1 MWHGRICKDEVEGV
15 RRVNVLGVGISAI
28 DPPTAVQTMA
38 DWIEAR
44 DRHYVCVCAVH
55 VVTEC
60 ERDPALRA
68 MVNNAALAVP
78 DGMPLAW
85 IARIR
90 GEPLTRRVYGP
101 DLMLAFCRMAA
112 QRGYRSFLLGGA
124 PGQPEILADR
134 LVDWFPGLSIA
145 GTLATPER
153 PLTPEANAR
162 AVEAINRA
170 GADVV
175 WVGMGAPVQERW
187 MAENRANVEAP
198 VLVGVG
204 AAFDIHTGRVR
215 QAPHWMQRA
224 GLEWLFRLTREP
236 GRLWRRYLIGNP
248 LFMWKLLG
256 QWLGLRK
263 YDLVGSD
270 GEADR
275 GARQCQEGTVR

>member
-1 MWHGRICKDEVEGV
+1 
-15 RRVNVLGVGISAI
+15 
-28 DPPTAVQTMA
+28 
-38 DWIEAR
+38 
-44 DRHYVCVCAVH
+44 VCVCAVH

-101 DLMLAFCRMAA
+101 DLMLAFCRLAA